1 MFSTNEHRIRQVC
14 GAITPEGATSD
25 TDSFGSATS
34 GLFLVW
40 LRSGVQKLQ
49 QDINT
54 CFEPNYHPIAF
65 LPSTPT
71 SSLCLSRP
79 SHHLASLV
87 MPDEDILSGD
97 RMAAA
102 AVGQYLA
109 LCYALLV
116 YVAFSDD
123 VICHSKH
130 IYRGVDAN
138 FRLPRRSESG
148 KFQHH

>member
-1 MFSTNEHRIRQVC
+1 VLLLQK
-14 GAITPEGATSD
+14 GLPSD

-34 GLFLVW
+34 GLLLVW

-49 QDINT
+49 QDMNT
-54 CFEPNYHPIAF
+54 CFEPNQHPIAF

-79 SHHLASLV
+79 SHHLASLF
-87 MPDEDILSGD
+87 MPDDDISSGD
-97 RMAAA
+97 RMA

-109 LCYALLV
+109 LYYTLLV

-130 IYRGVDAN
+130 IYRSVDAN
-138 FRLPRRSESG
+138 FRLQRRSESG
-148 KFQHH
+148 TFQHH